1 MHHRIN
7 KQSMYI
13 DILMSYILASCESV
27 SLNVGR
33 CQLCSCSGRLCREV
47 AVWGG
52 QLFVMLYF
60 LGAVL
65 LSSCLCLHW
74 FAIICYFVF

>member
-1 MHHRIN
+1 MHHQN
-7 KQSMYI
+7 KQPIYI
-13 DILMSYILASCESV
+13 DILMSNVLVSCESV

-33 CQLCSCSGRLCREV
+33 CHLCSCSGRLYREV

-60 LGAVL
+60 LGAL
-65 LSSCLCLHW
+65 LPSSCLHW
-74 FAIICYFVF
+74 CAIL